1 MPKISVIVPVY
12 NTERYLS
19 KCIDSILSQSF
30 TDFELL
36 LINDGSKDNSGTI
49 CDQYA
54 VNDSRVRVFHKENG
68 GVSSARNL
76 GLENARGEWITFC
89 DSDDWLNRNYL
100 YSLISHSDADMV
112 MASFNCVGK
121 NEEWDTSISDR
132 FYKKEEV
139 KFFLERYIHTVAL
152 CGSCCKLFKNK
163 FIGSLRFKN
172 DISSKE
178 DTIFVF
184 DYLSNI
190 NTIRTIESWE
200 YQYRRGVNDSLS
212 VRNLSLCQYRDIIKE
227 YSKSFRSMEDQFCY
241 QGKCAR
247 VVNNSS
253 TLNRCLYAIKGSDSL
268 LMDKYKDFIALLHDE
283 NVVEVLTY
291 QDNSIKGR
299 RRKFFDFLFK
309 IRLYSIIFMYTM
321 LYKSPHIY

>member
-1 MPKISVIVPVY
+1 MPKVSVIVPVY
-12 NTERYLS
+12 NTEKYLAQ
-19 KCIDSILSQSF
+19 CVDSILSQSF

-36 LINDGSKDNSGTI
+36 LINDGSKDNSGSI

-54 VNDSRVRVFHKENG
+54 ANDSRVKVFHKENG

-121 NEEWDTSISDR
+121 NEDWDTSISDR
-132 FYKKEEV
+132 LFKKDEV
-139 KFFLERYIHTVAL
+139 KFFLDRYIHTVAL
-152 CGSCCKLFKNK
+152 CGSCCKLFNKK

-172 DISSKE
+172 NISSKE

-184 DYLSNI
+184 DYLSKI
-190 NTIRTIESWE
+190 NTVRTIESWE

-212 VRNLSLCQYRDIIKE
+212 VRNLSLCQYRNIIKE
-227 YSKSFRSMEDQFCY
+227 YSKSFRSMEDIFCF

-247 VVNNSS
+247 VASNSS
-253 TLNRCLYAIKGSDSL
+253 MLNRCLHAIKEDNSL
-268 LMDKYKDFIALLHDE
+268 LLDKYKDFIALLHDE
-283 NVVEVLTY
+283 DVVEILTY
-291 QDNSIKGR
+291 KDERIKGR
-299 RRKFFDFLFK
+299 RRQLLDFCINMRMYPIVFAYVVLFN
-309 IRLYSIIFMYTM
+309 RYF
-321 LYKSPHIY
+321 IY